1 MTATAQAAQ
10 TQKHTAEAPYCR
22 ACFAALDPAHS
33 RGEKSGYKLL
43 SCTACGTV
51 TVDPFPT
58 ADELIA
64 YYQAYEGSRLY
75 KPKEAKK
82 IRRAAGRIRRAK
94 KYIKARSFLDVGC
107 NCGFTVKAALNEG
120 LAARGIDVDAEA
132 VKYAAEA
139 YGPHFNAISVED
151 YAAQGN
157 KADIVYT
164 SEVIEH
170 VPNPDTF
177 VKAIADILP
186 TGGILYLTTPQ
197 GNHWSYPKDISNVKT
212 VHPPSHITYFSKKGI
227 ALLLEKHGIKVE
239 KFFFSLKPGIRLI
252 ARKIK

>member
-1 MTATAQAAQ
+1 MTTQTAQTAPQAQ
-10 TQKHTAEAPYCR
+10 STSAPYCR
-22 ACFAALDPAHS
+22 ACFAALDPAHN

-43 SCTACGTV
+43 SCQSCGTV

-58 ADELIA
+58 VEELIA
-64 YYQAYEGSRLY
+64 YYQSYSGSRMY

-82 IRRAAGRIRRAK
+82 IRRATGRIRRLK
-94 KYIKARSFLDVGC
+94 SYIKAATFLDVGC

-120 LAARGIDVDAEA
+120 LAGRGIDVDATA
-132 VKYAAEA
+132 IQHANEA
-139 YGPHFNAISVED
+139 YGQHFTAISVED

-157 KADIVYT
+157 KSDIVYT

-186 TGGILYLTTPQ
+186 KDGILYLTTPQ

-227 ALLLEKHGIKVE
+227 AQLLAKHDLKVE

-252 ARKIK
+252 ARKVK